1 MLNKGVKG
9 LALFIIIIYIFLIKS
24 GYTSA
29 DLFAERKVSQ
39 NKLSAVTVNLSALS
53 TYSQEAELNLFDSP
67 AFLPGGFD
75 LRAIKIKGK
84 TSGKFKYYIRTVKT
98 GGDDLLCSK
107 LKISAYNRSFDKKS
121 AGDLL
126 ALNINSKI
134 SDSKPDDWIF
144 MISLDD
150 NDPGLQNK
158 TCEFNLDIKSY
169 YDNPDNS
176 GGVYAQKIISNK
188 ISSGN
193 WQ

>member
-1 MLNKGVKG
+1 MLNRSVKR

-53 TYSQEAELNLFDSP
+53 TYSQETKLNLFNSP
-67 AFLPGGFD
+67 AFQPGGFD
-75 LRAIKIKGK
+75 LGAIKIEGK

-107 LKISAYNRSFDKKS
+107 LKISVYNRNFDKKS
-121 AGDLL
+121 AGNLL
-126 ALNINSKI
+126 ALNINSNI
-134 SDSKPDDWIF
+134 STNKSDDWIF

-150 NDPGLQNK
+150 NDRELKNK

-169 YDNPDNS
+169 YDNPDNA
-176 GGVYAQKIISNK
+176 GGIYAQKIISNK
-188 ISSGN
+188 ISSGD
-193 WQ
+193 W